1 MDQVTGTNSMSW
13 QTDLINAQQYFKFE
27 PMDAVT
33 LAELDKLF
41 RSVRPGP
48 WKMTWNRNAANY
60 SYSRLQAMNEFLVHI
75 VFENEQDEVWW
86 LLQNGD

>member
-1 MDQVTGTNSMSW
+1 MSW
-13 QTDLINAQQYFKFE
+13 QNDLIEAQNWFKFE
-27 PMDAVT
+27 PMDAQT
-33 LAELDKLF
+33 LAELDKVF
-41 RSVRPGP
+41 RAKRPGP

-60 SYSRLQAMNEFLVHI
+60 SYNRLRAMNEYLVCI

>member
-1 MDQVTGTNSMSW
+1 MSW

-48 WKMTWNRNAANY
+48 WKMIWNRNAVNY
-60 SYSRLQAMNEFLVHI
+60 SYSRLHAVNEYLVRI
-75 VFENEQDEVWW
+75 VFENEQDQIWW